1 MKKKVYVA
9 ISGGVDSA
17 VSAKL
22 LQDQGY
28 DVTGVFMKNWSD
40 EGFGVKNECPWKKDL
55 EDTLEICKT
64 LDIEHKTYNFEKE
77 YRKYILKNFF
87 NEYKK
92 GNTPNPD
99 VLCNKY
105 IKFDC
110 FLKKAIEDGAHYIAT
125 GHYSKT
131 KEGKLFKAKD
141 KNKDQTYFLHRLT
154 KDQLE
159 KSIFPLGNLTKKE
172 VRKLAKEFKL
182 PVAEKKDSQG
192 LCFVG
197 KINVGDFIKSILKE
211 KKGDIIDLDNG
222 NVVGEHKGIWFYTI
236 GQRKGI
242 KIGGVKDPYFV
253 AKKDVE
259 NNNLYVVQG
268 NNHPELF
275 KKEIFLDDLH
285 LIDPNEKIKNKKD
298 LTATIRYRSKDT
310 PIVLDFIRD
319 KFKVT
324 FEKEQ
329 WAPALGQS
337 LVIFK
342 KDECL
347 GGGFISKMS

>member
-40 EGFGVKNECPWKKDL
+40 EEFGIKNKCPWEKDL
-55 EDTLEICKT
+55 EDTVEICKT
-64 LDIEHKTYNFEKE
+64 LGIEHKTYNFEKE
-77 YRKYILKNFF
+77 YRKYILENFF
-87 NEYKK
+87 DEYKK

-110 FLKKAIEDGAHYIAT
+110 FLKKAVEDGANYIAT

-131 KEGKLFKAKD
+131 KGGKLFKAKD
-141 KNKDQTYFLHRLT
+141 KNKDQTYFLYRLT
-154 KDQLE
+154 KEQLG
-159 KSIFPLGNLTKKE
+159 KSIFPLGGLTKEE
-172 VRKLAKEFKL
+172 VRKMAKEFKL

-197 KINVGDFIKSILKE
+197 KIDVGDFIKSTLKE
-211 KKGDIIDLDNG
+211 KKGDIIDLDKKT
-222 NVVGEHKGIWFYTI
+222 VIGEHKGIWFYTI
-236 GQRKGI
+236 GQRRGI
-242 KIGGVKDPYFV
+242 KVGGTQKPYFV

-259 NNNLYVVQG
+259 NNNIYVVQG
-268 NNHPELF
+268 NNHPELYS
-275 KKEIFLDDLH
+275 KEIFLDKLH
-285 LIDPNEKIKNKKD
+285 LIDTKEIINKEDK
-298 LTATIRYRSKDT
+298 LTATIRYRSKDS
-310 PIVLDFIRD
+310 PINLSFIEN
-319 KFKVT
+319 KVKIT
-324 FEKEQ
+324 FQKAQ

-337 LVIFK
+337 LVIFRNN
-342 KDECL
+342 ECL
-347 GGGFISKMS
+347 GGGFVSKIL